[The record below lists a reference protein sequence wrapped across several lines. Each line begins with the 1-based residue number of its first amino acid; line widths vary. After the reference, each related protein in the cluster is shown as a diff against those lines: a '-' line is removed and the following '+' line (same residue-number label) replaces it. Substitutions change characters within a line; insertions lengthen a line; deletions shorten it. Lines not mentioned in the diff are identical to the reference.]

1 VTSVRA
7 LLTDS
12 RSVVGL
18 ALLAGFALFGVFAPL
33 LSPIDPLAQTDVV
46 TTRFLPPLTVGQ
58 DGIRRLLGTDA
69 LGRDLFTRLAYGARI
84 SLAVGLLAVAV
95 SLAVGGMVGVTA
107 AMIGGLPERALMA
120 VTDAALAMPRIVLL
134 LVLVTLWQQSLLLV
148 VLVLG
153 FTGWMGVARLA
164 RAEVRGLL
172 GRPFVEAAR
181 ASGQGAARL
190 LMRHL
195 LPNAATPLIVAAA
208 LGVGN
213 AIMLEAGL
221 SFLGLGIPA
230 PAPSWGNMIANG
242 RDALVNAPWV
252 ATLPGLAVAVTVVA
266 CNLLGDGLR
275 DALDPQSRLA
285 SRATPRRPAA
295 GSSVPPARPDAA
307 AAGTSP

>member
-1 VTSVRA
+1 MTVIRA
-7 LLTDS
+7 LLGDA
-12 RSVVGL
+12 RSAIGL
-18 ALLAGFALFGVFAPL
+18 AILTGFALLGIFAPL
-33 LSPIDPLAQTDVV
+33 LAPADPTLQTDVV
-46 TTRFLPPLTVGQ
+46 TTRFLAPFAIGPE
-58 DGIRRLLGTDA
+58 GIRPLLGTDA
-69 LGRDLFTRLAYGARI
+69 LGRDLFSRLVYGARI
-84 SLAVGLLAVAV
+84 SLAVGVVAVAV
-95 SLAVGGMVGVTA
+95 SLALGVAVGVAA
-107 AMIGGLPERALMA
+107 AMIGGVAERALMA

-134 LVLVTLWQQSLLLV
+134 LVLVTLWEQSLMLV

-153 FTGWMGVARLA
+153 VTGWMGVARLA
-164 RAEVRGLL
+164 RAEVHGLL

-181 ASGQGAARL
+181 ASGQGSIRL
-190 LMRHL
+190 LVRHL

-252 ATLPGLAVAVTVVA
+252 ATFPGLAVALTVVA

-275 DALDPQSRLA
+275 DALDPQGRAASRL
-285 SRATPRRPAA
+285 TPRRPSA
-295 GSSVPPARPDAA
+295 GSSVLPAMPDAA

>member
-1 VTSVRA
+1 MTVIRA
-7 LLTDS
+7 LLGDA
-12 RSVVGL
+12 RSAIGL
-18 ALLAGFALFGVFAPL
+18 AILTGFALLGIFAPL
-33 LSPIDPLAQTDVV
+33 LAPADPTLQTDVV
-46 TTRFLPPLTVGQ
+46 TTRFLAPFAIGPE
-58 DGIRRLLGTDA
+58 GIRHLLGTDA
-69 LGRDLFTRLAYGARI
+69 LGRDLFSRLVYGARI
-84 SLAVGLLAVAV
+84 SLAVGVVAVAV
-95 SLAVGGMVGVTA
+95 SLALGVAVGVAA
-107 AMIGGLPERALMA
+107 AMIGGVAERALMA

-134 LVLVTLWQQSLLLV
+134 LVLVTLWEQSLMLV

-153 FTGWMGVARLA
+153 VTGWMGVARLA
-164 RAEVRGLL
+164 RAEVHGLL

-181 ASGQGAARL
+181 ASGQGSIRL
-190 LMRHL
+190 LVRHL

-252 ATLPGLAVAVTVVA
+252 ATFPGLAVALTVVA

-275 DALDPQSRLA
+275 DALDPQGRAASRL
-285 SRATPRRPAA
+285 TPRRPSA
-295 GSSVPPARPDAA
+295 GSSVLPAMPDAA